1 MGSSLRA
8 ACILLGLLLLLL
20 RRRRRAVSE
29 GAVACQGPGQTQASD
44 PAAGREPRAGPLR
57 ALFAQG
63 KASRARREEIGC
75 LFFVGSPHVVV
86 WELAER
92 LRRAELGAAGAQRG
106 WKERGAQ
113 RCLL

>member
-8 ACILLGLLLLLL
+8 ACILLGLLLLL

-29 GAVACQGPGQTQASD
+29 GAVACRGPGQTQASD